1 MGQSG
6 LLSATRSATLGSS
19 VLAEMDAF
27 FREFDQMSVSSR
39 HVEHF
44 WIFDD
49 VKVEF
54 HGFQVPRGGVRFLE
68 AMWKKYGSC
77 SAYLKLGVY
86 MGSSMLTLF
95 CCVLAHM
102 EHTKLEDISEVHILE
117 WKVVV
122 QEIIRE
128 GFKFNFIL
136 DYLQRLA
143 YDMFS
148 RKILAE
154 LRAMMA

>member
-1 MGQSG
+1 
-6 LLSATRSATLGSS
+6 
-19 VLAEMDAF
+19 
-27 FREFDQMSVSSR
+27 MSVSSR

-54 HGFQVPRGGVRFLE
+54 HDFRVPRGGVRFLE

-95 CCVLAHM
+95 YCVLAYM
-102 EHTKLEDISEVHILE
+102 EHTKLEDIFEVHILE
-117 WKVVV
+117 W
-122 QEIIRE
+122 
-128 GFKFNFIL
+128 
-136 DYLQRLA
+136 
-143 YDMFS
+143 
-148 RKILAE
+148 
-154 LRAMMA
+154 